1 MKKKKP
7 NMLQK
12 NPSES
17 SILKARNQELEAT
30 IFFSKDLSPEG
41 R

>member
-1 MKKKKP
+1 MKRKNP

-30 IFFSKDLSPEG
+30 IFFSKRPLPRG
-41 R
+41 